1 VFGLVISGAPVLLL
15 SGQENSGR
23 LIMDLGISGKRA
35 LVCASSKGLGLGCA
49 EALAEAGVNLVMNA
63 RGAEALEASAQAIRD
78 AYGVGVVTVAAD
90 VTTEEGRA
98 RVLEAAEGV
107 DILVNNAGG
116 PPPGMWTDWDREDF
130 ISALD
135 ANMLAPIALIKAL
148 VPGMMERGW
157 GRVVN
162 ITSQSVKAP
171 IAILGLSNA
180 ARAGLTGYVAGTSR
194 QVAGSGVTINN
205 LLPGIHATDRA
216 VSLDTGVSTAQGISI
231 EQAKANR
238 CATIPAG
245 RYGTR
250 QEFGAT
256 CAFLCSQHAGF
267 IIGQNILLD
276 GGAMNATL

>member
-1 VFGLVISGAPVLLL
+1 
-15 SGQENSGR
+15 
-23 LIMDLGISGKRA
+23 MDLGLKGKRA

-49 EALAEAGVNLVMNA
+49 RALAGEGVDLVMNA

-78 AYGVGVVTVAAD
+78 EFGVKVVAVAAD
-90 VTTEEGRA
+90 ITTEEGREK
-98 RVLEAAEGV
+98 VLKEAEGV

-130 ISALD
+130 IKALD

-148 VPGMMERGW
+148 VPAMIDRGW

-171 IAILGLSNA
+171 IPVLGLSNS

-194 QVAGSGVTINN
+194 QVAGKGVTINN

-216 VSLDTGVSTAQGISI
+216 VSLDQGVSKAQGIGMD
-231 EQAKANR
+231 EAKAQR
-238 CATIPAG
+238 CAGIPAG
-245 RYGTR
+245 RYGTAE
-250 QEFGAT
+250 EFGAA

-267 IIGQNILLD
+267 IVGQNLLLD
-276 GGAMNATL
+276 GGGVNSTM